1 MPPPCTELLREGVAE
16 PWTEVSRGR
25 PAPQFHMDM
34 PPWREFSR
42 ETSGLGCLPTPQ
54 FHIETPLCCDESR
67 DGAGVP
73 ATDGGP
79 LQSHMPELER
89 LSVLSPGCT
98 DRRGLKFCP
107 PCIDGFGVSPR
118 HLPSDTPV
126 PDVAVGHRVADL
138 NRSSGFT
145 RRSPARP
152 QSPPSWRDSCPL
164 LVNYPRGLVRVES
177 HATEHKLCAER
188 QAWTP
193 LKRQVIR
200 GCSSGEALHTV
211 AHGS

>member
-1 MPPPCTELLREGVAE
+1 MSPLRTEFSRSLPVSTASFEKCTPPCIELLRLVVVGEAPGQFVLRRMPPPCTELLREGVAE

-79 LQSHMPELER
+79 LQSHMPELDR

-107 PCIDGFGVSPR
+107 PCIDGFGVSPDTCR
-118 HLPSDTPV
+118 PIRQFQMSPLDTELPTST
-126 PDVAVGHRVADL
+126 GF
-138 NRSSGFT
+138 GFT
-145 RRSPARP
+145 S
-152 QSPPSWRDSCPL
+152 
-164 LVNYPRGLVRVES
+164 
-177 HATEHKLCAER
+177 
-188 QAWTP
+188 
-193 LKRQVIR
+193 
-200 GCSSGEALHTV
+200 TV
-211 AHGS
+211 AGSASISSFLAR